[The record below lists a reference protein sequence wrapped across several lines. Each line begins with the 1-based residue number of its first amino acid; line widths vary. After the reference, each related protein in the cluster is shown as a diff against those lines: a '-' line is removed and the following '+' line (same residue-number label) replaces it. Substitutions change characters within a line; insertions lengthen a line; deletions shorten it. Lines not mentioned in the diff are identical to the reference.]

1 MDKRPLWN
9 HPPPQVLGN
18 KILWKIEACLLKN
31 PAFPLVHRLK
41 GAGSKLSTF
50 NFEDIECA
58 MWESI
63 TFSRFDRRE
72 VRASNAHMSVYTLV
86 NNGNRFPAKLSSCDA
101 FPWRKTQSISSS
113 GELNGPNP
121 VPLLTRPQSCH
132 WAASRQGDWFHQP
145 QLFWMKGSGCESQ
158 YVRVFGRW
166 WLLFYLKSV
175 KCKYV
180 LNLFIYF
187 KMLPQI

>member
-18 KILWKIEACLLKN
+18 KILWKIEARLLKN

-72 VRASNAHMSVYTLV
+72 VRASNAHVSVYTLV

-121 VPLLTRPQSCH
+121 VPF
-132 WAASRQGDWFHQP
+132 SRGLRVVTGQRAGRVTGFTSHSSSEWRAQDVS
-145 QLFWMKGSGCESQ
+145 LNMSGCLAGGGCC
-158 YVRVFGRW
+158 FIW
-166 WLLFYLKSV
+166 NLWSV
-175 KCKYV
+175 
-180 LNLFIYF
+180 NMF
-187 KMLPQI
+187 